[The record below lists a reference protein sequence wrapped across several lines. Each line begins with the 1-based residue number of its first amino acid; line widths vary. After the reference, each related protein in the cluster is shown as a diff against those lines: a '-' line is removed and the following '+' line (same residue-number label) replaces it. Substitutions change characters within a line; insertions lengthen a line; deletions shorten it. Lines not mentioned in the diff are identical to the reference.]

1 MRQLN
6 HDFKEILARH
16 PRERSHG
23 TRRGRAYALDR
34 MATTLDRQFP
44 RLRAWNLKGRHVEFL
59 VADWKRRGLSMG
71 TMANYMA
78 HLRWFARAIGKPNIV
93 RRSNAAYG
101 IAKER
106 GTANRARGLPADR
119 LAKVGD
125 AHVRMA
131 LRLELA
137 FGLRREE
144 AIKFSPSYADRG
156 DRIVLKAST
165 TKGGRA
171 REIPVLTEEQ
181 RLLLDEVRAL
191 AGGGA
196 LIPPQRNYRE
206 QLRVYETRTREAG
219 LRNMHGLRH
228 AYAQRRY
235 EDIAGWKCPLAGG
248 PPQSSLTGARERI
261 DRRARTAV
269 ARELGH
275 NRREIVERY
284 IGR

>member
-6 HDFKEILARH
+6 HDFKEVLARH

-34 MATTLDRQFP
+34 MATTLDKRFP
-44 RLRAWNLKGRHVEFL
+44 RLRAWNLKGKHVEFL
-59 VADWKRRGLSMG
+59 VADWKRGELSMG

-78 HLRWFARAIGKPNIV
+78 HLRWFAKAIGKPNIV
-93 RRSNAAYG
+93 RRGNAAYG
-101 IAKER
+101 IVKER
-106 GTANRARGLPADR
+106 GTDDRARGLPADR
-119 LAKVGD
+119 LARVTD
-125 AHVRMA
+125 PHVRLA
-131 LRLELA
+131 LRMQLA

-156 DRIVLKAST
+156 SRIALKAST
-165 TKGGRA
+165 TKGGRP
-171 REIPVLTEEQ
+171 REIPVLKDGQ
-181 RLLLDEVRAL
+181 RRLLDEVREL
-191 AGGGA
+191 VGGGA
-196 LIPPQRNYRE
+196 LIPAHRNYRE
-206 QLRVYETRTREAG
+206 QLRVYEAQTDRAG

-248 PPQSSLTGARERI
+248 PAQSGLTGARERI
-261 DRRARTAV
+261 DRQARTMV

-275 NRREIVERY
+275 NRREISEQY
-284 IGR
+284 IGK